1 MTRIVVLG
9 AGMVAKPMVDYFLDR
24 CNYRVLIA
32 TRTVSKADKI
42 INGRPGGRSM
52 SWTID
57 QTDVLEEIVRDVDLV
72 VSLLPPTMHVPV
84 AQACLRHRI
93 NMVTAS
99 YISPE
104 MEALDEQAKEKGII
118 ILNEIGEDPGM
129 DHMGAKKMIDEVHSE
144 GGRVLSLTSYAGG
157 LPSFASNRNPFG
169 YKFSWSPR
177 GMLMAA
183 RTPAAYLENGKR
195 VDVSEEDLFNHHWL
209 VDLEGIGTFET
220 YPNRDSTRYR
230 THFQLDEDV
239 SLYRGLLRFIGWCN
253 TLQSLKRLSL
263 LDDRDERDLSNRT
276 YAQFIA
282 ELISADSYDG
292 IEEKVA
298 KYLGVA
304 VKDDAVKRLKWLG
317 LFEEENIPLEK
328 GTNEDVIVDLMLRRM
343 TYSSDERDMIIVHD
357 EIIAKFPDRKEK
369 RISSMVVEG
378 DPHGDS
384 AMSKA
389 VSFPAAIASRLILE
403 GAITVKGVQMPTLP
417 EIYKPVLEELSEF
430 GFSFKHSTIEMD

>member
-1 MTRIVVLG
+1 
-9 AGMVAKPMVDYFLDR
+9 
-24 CNYRVLIA
+24 
-32 TRTVSKADKI
+32 
-42 INGRPGGRSM
+42 
-52 SWTID
+52 
-57 QTDVLEEIVRDVDLV
+57 
-72 VSLLPPTMHVPV
+72 
-84 AQACLRHRI
+84 
-93 NMVTAS
+93 
-99 YISPE
+99 
-104 MEALDEQAKEKGII
+104 
-118 ILNEIGEDPGM
+118 
-129 DHMGAKKMIDEVHSE
+129 
-144 GGRVLSLTSYAGG
+144 
-157 LPSFASNRNPFG
+157 
-169 YKFSWSPR
+169 
-177 GMLMAA
+177 MLMAA

>member
-72 VSLLPPTMHVPV
+72 VSLLPPTMHVTV
-84 AQACLRHRI
+84 AQACLKHRI
-93 NMVTAS
+93 NMVTTS

-104 MEALDEQAKEKGII
+104 MAALDEQAKENGII

-129 DHMGAKKMIDEVHSE
+129 DLMIAKKMIDEVHSE
-144 GGRVLSLTSYAGG
+144 GGRVLSLTSYGAG

-195 VDVSEEDLFNHHWL
+195 VDVPAEDLFNHHWL

-220 YPNRDSTRYR
+220 YPNRDSTRNR

-263 LDDRDERDLSNRT
+263 LDDLDERDLSNRT

-389 VSFPAAIASRLILE
+389 VSFPVAIASRLILE
-403 GAITVKGVQMPTLP
+403 DAITVKGVQMPTLP